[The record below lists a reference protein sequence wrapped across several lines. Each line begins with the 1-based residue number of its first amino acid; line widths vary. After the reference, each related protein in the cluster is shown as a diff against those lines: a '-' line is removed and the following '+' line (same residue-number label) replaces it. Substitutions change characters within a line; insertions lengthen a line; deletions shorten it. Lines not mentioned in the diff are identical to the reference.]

1 MGYYRAEDNPVRIR
15 VGPKAQM
22 RGVVLRKIIGGSISG
37 RILDINN
44 LGLAGVQVVA
54 MQVGYL
60 YPSGKRQLQRR
71 SITFF
76 SDDRGDFQ
84 ARGLR
89 PGTYYLRA
97 SMDFPASDALA
108 YYPGT
113 KDELAATPLLVREGE
128 DAIANLRLEVKMKP
142 TFTISGVVTSGIP
155 GVPNKPVLRVFL
167 AQNNDGGLFIDTY
180 NNTAVDRS
188 NGRFEIR
195 NIFAGTYELYPETR
209 DADGRLYT
217 SRTTIDV
224 VDKNIENLTL
234 PAVLPP
240 DVKGRVLLN
249 GEAPGFAS
257 QNTTL
262 YVETVRGLSRNLIR
276 GSRANEATAEPAV
289 DRETGEFTI
298 GGLLPGTY
306 KLSVSGMPA
315 DAYLEDLRQG
325 NVSVYNEG
333 FTVTASG
340 SDPIQLSVA
349 SPGGRVEGV
358 VRGVNQEPVA
368 TVRVVLIPQASR
380 RQDTRRFNSTSS
392 DKDGKFLMRGIP
404 PGTYTM
410 YAIDNFPEN
419 AWRNAEFMQKYES
432 RGQTVNVAKGVLT
445 TIDLARI
452 PWEVMR

>member
-1 MGYYRAEDNPVRIR
+1 
-15 VGPKAQM
+15 
-22 RGVVLRKIIGGSISG
+22 
-37 RILDINN
+37 
-44 LGLAGVQVVA
+44 
-54 MQVGYL
+54 
-60 YPSGKRQLQRR
+60 
-71 SITFF
+71 
-76 SDDRGDFQ
+76 
-84 ARGLR
+84 
-89 PGTYYLRA
+89 
-97 SMDFPASDALA
+97 
-108 YYPGT
+108 
-113 KDELAATPLLVREGE
+113 
-128 DAIANLRLEVKMKP
+128 
-142 TFTISGVVTSGIP
+142 
-155 GVPNKPVLRVFL
+155 
-167 AQNNDGGLFIDTY
+167 
-180 NNTAVDRS
+180 
-188 NGRFEIR
+188 
-195 NIFAGTYELYPETR
+195 
-209 DADGRLYT
+209 
-217 SRTTIDV
+217 
-224 VDKNIENLTL
+224 
-234 PAVLPP
+234 
-240 DVKGRVLLN
+240 
-249 GEAPGFAS
+249 
-257 QNTTL
+257 
-262 YVETVRGLSRNLIR
+262 
-276 GSRANEATAEPAV
+276 
-289 DRETGEFTI
+289 
-298 GGLLPGTY
+298 
-306 KLSVSGMPA
+306 MPA